1 MEHLLEAPAY
11 QRKRLSRRLMRTR
24 RSTGLTQQQVAA
36 ELRWSQSKVTRIE
49 SGDVG
54 ISHTD
59 LLALLALY
67 GLSDDG
73 TVRELTKI
81 ADIARRP
88 SLPQMSDVHSKA
100 FREYL
105 ENEQIAQTLHS
116 FEPSYVPGLLQ
127 TPRYRIA
134 VLKNDYRF
142 SSLSERER
150 AEVEKKIAQKVE
162 VMEWRQRILENGGSL
177 ANANFVVD
185 EAVIRRTIGAE
196 VGDTTIMREQLER
209 LEAAL
214 DNPKVDLRV
223 IRFNSGA
230 HVGMGNSSYIL
241 LDFPNVDDPT
251 LLYEEGAAGELTTR
265 EDETRIKVASSSFE
279 NLQAQACGGGEL
291 RSLLNEA
298 LAAL

>member
-59 LLALLALY
+59 LLALLTLY

-88 SLPQMSDVHSKA
+88 SLPQISDVHSKA

-116 FEPSYVPGLLQ
+116 FEPTYVPGLLQ
-127 TPRYRIA
+127 TPSYRIS

-142 SSLSERER
+142 SSLSTAEQEEAER
-150 AEVEKKIAQKVE
+150 KIAQKVE
-162 VMEWRQRILENGGSL
+162 VMQWRQQILLENGSL
-177 ANANFVVD
+177 AKASFVVD
-185 EAVIRRTIGAE
+185 EAVIRRTVGAE

-209 LEAAL
+209 LQAVL
-214 DNPKVDLRV
+214 RNPKVDLRV
-223 IRFNSGA
+223 IRFSSGA
-230 HVGMGNSSYIL
+230 HVGMGSSSYIL
-241 LDFPNVDDPT
+241 LDFPDIDDPT
-251 LLYEEGAAGELTTR
+251 LLYEESTTGELTTR
-265 EDETRIKVASSSFE
+265 EDEARIKDASSSFE
-279 NLQAQACGGGEL
+279 NLQILACRGAEL
-291 RSLLNEA
+291 ESLLDEA